1 MAFDGITLHSIVD
14 ELQVLINGKVN
25 QIYQPDK
32 NNITISVYSKKTY
45 MLNIDTT
52 ANNYRIH
59 ISTHPKSNP
68 YKAPNFCMLL
78 RKYLAGAKVSNI
90 YVKGLERIC
99 YIDFEC
105 LNEMND
111 RVKRTLIIELMGKY
125 SNVILV
131 NENNTI
137 IDALKK
143 FDSESDLTCDVT
155 TSRSIMPARIYK
167 VPSDKKSEI
176 TLLSLEQFESI
187 INSSE
192 YKTLDNAIPN
202 LFTGIS
208 KMFIQSSLEKLHLSN
223 TVGHNSVNDIFN
235 YINYLLTNSSKI
247 YFGSFKNNYS
257 IFYDSNYSK
266 DSFEIN
272 NQLDDFYYDKTENEF
287 FVMYRNNLLK
297 VLSGTLDKLTN
308 KLNNINT
315 KIDSC
320 SNMDKFKLYG
330 ELLIANIYRFNHVYT
345 DFVEVE
351 NYYDNNELIKI
362 NIDNSLTISQN
373 AEKYFKKYNKMKN
386 TLRISEIQKKETQ
399 IELDYLGLLVSQLD
413 SCNTIDD
420 VDAIYSSISQNI
432 LFNDI
437 KFKKKNKVKMIRK
450 DDNTLNNYMK
460 LKIDDFDVFIG
471 KNNKQNDYLTT
482 KVANDNDYWFHT
494 KDIHG
499 SHLILRCNGE
509 MPKLTTIK
517 KCAKLSAYY
526 SKAKFSSH
534 VPVDYTLVKH
544 VKKPNGSVPGYVIYT
559 NNKTVYVDPENL
571 FVKNV

>member
-176 TLLSLEQFESI
+176 TLLSLEQFEDI

-208 KMFIQSSLEKLHLSN
+208 KMFIQSCLDKLHLSN
-223 TVGHNSVNDIFN
+223 TVGHSSINDIYT
-235 YINYLLTNSSKI
+235 YINSLLNNSPNI
-247 YFGSFKNNYS
+247 YFDSFKNNYS
-257 IFYDSNYSK
+257 IFYDSNCSK
-266 DSFEIN
+266 NNFDIN
-272 NQLDDFYYDKTENEF
+272 NRLDDFYYEKTENEF
-287 FVMYRNNLLK
+287 FVMYRNNMLK

-330 ELLIANIYRFNHVYT
+330 ELLITNIYRFKHVYT

-437 KFKKKNKVKMIRK
+437 KFKKKNKVKKIRK

-482 KVANDNDYWFHT
+482 KIANDNDYWFHT

-544 VKKPNGSVPGYVIYT
+544 VKKPNGAVPGYVIYT

>member
-437 KFKKKNKVKMIRK
+437 KFKKKNKVKKIRK